1 MEAISYTAARQ
12 NFKQTLDR
20 VVDDRTP
27 VTIVRQRGEPVV
39 IMSLDDYNSIMETL
53 HLLRS
58 PRNAARLLEAIRDVD
73 AGRNIIE
80 RELIE
85 P

>member
-12 NFKQTLDR
+12 NLKATLDR

-27 VTIVRQRGEPVV
+27 ITIVRQRGEPVV
-39 IMSLDDYNSIMETL
+39 MMSLDDYNSIMETL

-58 PRNAARLLEAIRDVD
+58 PKNAARLMEAIRDVD
-73 AGRNIIE
+73 AGRNIVE

>member
-1 MEAISYTAARQ
+1 MDAISYTAARQ

-20 VVDDRTP
+20 VVDDRNP

-39 IMSLDDYNSIMETL
+39 IMSLEDYNSMMETL

-58 PRNAARLLEAIRDVD
+58 PRNAARLLEASRD
-73 AGRNIIE
+73 AGEGKNIIE
-80 RELIE
+80 RELIG